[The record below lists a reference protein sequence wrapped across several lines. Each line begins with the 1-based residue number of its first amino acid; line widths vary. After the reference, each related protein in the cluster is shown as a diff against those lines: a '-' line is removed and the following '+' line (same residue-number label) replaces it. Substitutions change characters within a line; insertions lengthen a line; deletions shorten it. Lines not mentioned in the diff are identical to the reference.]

1 MRRVDCSALRG
12 APCILALKTTDGTAL
27 GRVGEGAESATARKS
42 GNTFLPDSHR
52 RRRATCHLRS
62 GLPARRLDTAPP

>member
-27 GRVGEGAESATARKS
+27 GRVCEAAESAAAPKS
-42 GNTFLPDSHR
+42 NNIFLADSHR

-62 GLPARRLDTAPP
+62 GLPARRLDMAPP

>member
-12 APCILALKTTDGTAL
+12 APCISPSKTTDEIAL
-27 GRVGEGAESATARKS
+27 GRVGEGTESAAAPKS
-42 GNTFLPDSHR
+42 NNIFLADSHR